1 MAPLSYFKIN
11 TNQTTPV
18 LSDIDNIDTV
28 VENSP
33 VFSKEE
39 INDRLNVYRFER
51 SLAENSFAEDVRKG
65 LTHERKF
72 LYPKYFYDDRGSE
85 LFDQIT
91 QTEDYYPTRTEESI
105 LIDHSSDIIKFS
117 KNKPVLVEL
126 GSGTSTKTR
135 HILAANE
142 KTGQPLNYIPLDV
155 SDILIPTS
163 EQLIQDYSN
172 LNINGIIS
180 EYITGY
186 RIVKDIDSAP
196 NLTIFLGSSI
206 GNFRREYI
214 KEFLS
219 KITTEMR
226 DDDALLIGFDLIKD
240 EAVLLRAYND
250 SEGVTAEFNLNM
262 LQRINNELGGSFD
275 LNSFEH
281 SSIFNREKS
290 RVEMHLTSTKDQD
303 IEIQNLDLVIN
314 FKKGESI
321 HTENSY
327 KFNDK
332 LIMDFADEAGLD
344 WITTWN
350 DPKKYFALSIFNKK
364 GS

>member
-1 MAPLSYFKIN
+1 MSETDK
-11 TNQTTPV
+11 
-18 LSDIDNIDTV
+18 IDTV

-33 VFSKEE
+33 VFSKEI

-51 SLAENSFAEDVRKG
+51 TLAESSFAEDVKKG
-65 LTHERKF
+65 LTAERKF

-91 QTEDYYPTRTEESI
+91 QTKDYYPTRTEESI
-105 LIDHSSDIIKFS
+105 LIDHASDIIEFS
-117 KNKPVLVEL
+117 KHKPVMVEL

-135 HILAANE
+135 HILTAKQ

-155 SDILIPTS
+155 SDILISSS
-163 EQLIQDYSN
+163 EDLLKEYSN
-172 LNINGIIS
+172 LTINGIIS

-186 RIVKDIDSAP
+186 SIVKDIDDRD

-206 GNFRREYI
+206 GNFEREYV
-214 KEFLS
+214 KEFLK
-219 KITTEMR
+219 KISNRMKDT
-226 DDDALLIGFDLIKD
+226 DALLIGFDLIKD
-240 EAVLLRAYND
+240 EDVLIKAYND
-250 SEGVTAEFNLNM
+250 SDGVTAEFNLNI
-262 LQRINNELGGSFD
+262 LERINNELGGSFD

-281 SSIFNREKS
+281 SAIFNRDKS
-290 RVEMHLTSTKDQD
+290 RIEMHLVSTKDQD
-303 IEIQNLDLVIN
+303 IEITDLDIVVS
-314 FKKGESI
+314 FKKGETI

-327 KFNDK
+327 KFNDDI
-332 LIMDFADEAGLD
+332 IMDFADAAGLD

-350 DPKKYFALSIFNKK
+350 DPKKYFAMSLFNKK